1 VIKDGTSLVIGGDE
15 DREVELEVEVDV
27 GRVVEWARVLKGVL
41 EVVGR
46 V

>member
-15 DREVELEVEVDV
+15 GREVELEVEVDV